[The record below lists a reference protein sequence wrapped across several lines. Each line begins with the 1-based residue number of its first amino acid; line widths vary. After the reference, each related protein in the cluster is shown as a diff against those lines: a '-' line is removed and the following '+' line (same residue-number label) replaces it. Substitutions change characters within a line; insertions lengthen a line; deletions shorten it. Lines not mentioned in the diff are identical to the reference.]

1 MTKAIYKSKHLILE
15 DQNTR
20 GLEFM
25 TIMVGMM
32 ETDTDGIGK
41 VIEVWK

>member
-15 DQNTR
+15 VQNSR
-20 GLEFM
+20 GLKSM
-25 TIMVGMM
+25 IIMVGMM

-41 VIEVWK
+41 VNEVWK